1 MNYLLRNFFLGIGGL
16 MRWLLFQ
23 FLNILLSKNYP
34 KDVDYYLVND
44 NENEN
49 LDNNGF
55 TKSQKNFI
63 SGIIVFVIIL
73 LIIEKFE

>member
-1 MNYLLRNFFLGIGGL
+1 MNYLLRNFFLGMGGL
-16 MRWLLFQ
+16 IRWFIFQ
-23 FLNILLSKNYP
+23 FINILLSKNYP
-34 KDVDYYLVND
+34 KDVDYYLVN
-44 NENEN
+44 ENES

-73 LIIEKFE
+73 LIIEKIE